1 MDVGHKR
8 RRGIKNEARVLSLS
22 YRIDGTAINQ
32 DGKIVSESE
41 LMHNGGRVHRALLG
55 LVVFKKPIQHLSGDS
70 AEASGYSRVEFRG
83 EAQGVEINSEVSRS
97 MWMGLEL

>member
-1 MDVGHKR
+1 M
-8 RRGIKNEARVLSLS
+8 
-22 YRIDGTAINQ
+22 
-32 DGKIVSESE
+32 SESE

-83 EAQGVEINSEVSRS
+83 EAQGGEINSEVSRS